1 MSMNHHLPILTTFTT
16 LTTLSP
22 RNNEL
27 QVTVFLGVEQLTTP
41 KSQLTVLQGGW
52 REVWLRR
59 GKVGELNFVLSHTY
73 IVHTHSHSPPH
84 SSLSHHPPHPPH
96 SSHSHITPHTPH
108 TLTPPPTLLTHSH
121 HPPTLLTHTPPP
133 HSSHTHTTPT
143 PLTSSPLQCWGDKE
157 PLSCPQQALPPPP
170 PPSFLRTAELQSIP
184 SAGQTCRLSATPV

>member
-27 QVTVFLGVEQLTTP
+27 QVAVFLGVEQLTTP

-59 GKVGELNFVLSHTY
+59 GKVGELNFVLHILCIHTHTRLHTPHSHTTP
-73 IVHTHSHSPPH
+73 HTPTLLTFSH
-84 SSLSHHPPHPPH
+84 HPPH
-96 SSHSHITPHTPH
+96 SSHTHTTLPH
-108 TLTPPPTLLTHSH
+108 SS
-121 HPPTLLTHTPPP
+121 HTPPP

-143 PLTSSPLQCWGDKE
+143 LLTSSPLQCWGDKE

-170 PPSFLRTAELQSIP
+170 PPSFLRTPELQSIP